1 MAYGP
6 HTFAYPAQLNWQ
18 EKIKTQRVAS
28 DAFNGRRAGAIGCR
42 RKCRR
47 GKPRE
52 CGNDWETGSL
62 LLAFVDL
69 PVFLLSLLLL
79 LSLYPLPLP
88 SLLLLLPMLSLII
101 PLHLLFLLLL
111 ILLLLLLSCMSY
123 LSSFPYSFCIACF
136 AALSA
141 TLGLPASPTL
151 LLPQL
156 PLLSTSP
163 TPSLSHYTISRLHF
177 LPVMRVLQQPR
188 SRPLITKAL
197 TTCCRHQPTRLDS
210 RSVSQSSSHARQLCV
225 AAHANVANGVAD
237 CIIAVGSRQQQQ
249 QQLATLAT
257 AQLAFKAAKVFVSV
271 HFNLPVERSTK
282 SNANQIDAKW
292 RHWPYRVNYWLL
304 AISMSIGCTS
314 VSSGCIVCG
323 RQCCQISI
331 MSMS

>member
-1 MAYGP
+1 M
-6 HTFAYPAQLNWQ
+6 F
-18 EKIKTQRVAS
+18 
-28 DAFNGRRAGAIGCR
+28 F
-42 RKCRR
+42 
-47 GKPRE
+47 
-52 CGNDWETGSL
+52 
-62 LLAFVDL
+62 
-69 PVFLLSLLLL
+69 
-79 LSLYPLPLP
+79 
-88 SLLLLLPMLSLII
+88 
-101 PLHLLFLLLL
+101 
-111 ILLLLLLSCMSY
+111 
-123 LSSFPYSFCIACF
+123 CF

-151 LLPQL
+151 LLTPL

-292 RHWPYRVNYWLL
+292 WHWPYRVNYWLL